1 MKFPLHMLQVDP
13 SLLMKFVERFLLEC
27 NSTAVRWQAHSLVV
41 TLHRHSPPNH
51 QQAIVD
57 ILWKLWS
64 QLPRYGRKAA
74 QFVDLLGY
82 FSIKTLKSEAKIQAH
97 VQEAVSVLKSQNE
110 ILANHP
116 NAALYGSLAQLVQL
130 NGY

>member
-1 MKFPLHMLQVDP
+1 MGLNVVPVWKF
-13 SLLMKFVERFLLEC
+13 SI
-27 NSTAVRWQAHSLVV
+27 SSY
-41 TLHRHSPPNH
+41 RHSPIE
-51 QQAIVD
+51 QQRVIVD

-64 QLPRYGRKAA
+64 RLPLYGRKAA

-82 FSIKTLKSEAKIQAH
+82 FSIAKASPDGAAGSVAAAAAVVSDQEIQAH
-97 VQEAVSVLKSQNE
+97 VQDAVTVLKSQNE

-116 NAALYGSLAQLVQL
+116 NAAIYGSLAQLVQL